1 MRVLSVF
8 ITLLLLKGW
17 VCPTKMMT
25 ITSMMT
31 MVMIVACH
39 SLAAFVDMAECF
51 WGVQVGDVGVE
62 KALEVRDDLK
72 WVWRKTRHRYIVL
85 GGGGGFEK
93 IKGT

>member
-31 MVMIVACH
+31 MVMTVACH
-39 SLAAFVDMAECF
+39 LLAAFVDMAECF

-85 GGGGGFEK
+85 GGGG
-93 IKGT
+93 I